1 MVGLESKM
9 TLASRIILVLLFL
22 ALLRTLAEPL
32 IRPVGPGELKMLLLG
47 ALVAASGCLVLTVL
61 SFWGQY
67 RWMLVVGGATL
78 AALILI
84 KTVIP

>member
-32 IRPVGPGELKMLLLG
+32 IRPVGAGELKMLLLG
-47 ALVAASGCLVLTVL
+47 ALVAAPGCLVLTVL